1 MERVDKEVTSYGE
14 YSSRSEFV
22 VDAVKYY
29 LDYKL
34 KMRIDEEAYAQRQS
48 ATGDVDLPKP
58 KNGGRT

>member
-1 MERVDKEVTSYGE
+1 MERVDKEVSSYGE

-34 KMRIDEEAYAQRQS
+34 RMRIDEEAYAQRS